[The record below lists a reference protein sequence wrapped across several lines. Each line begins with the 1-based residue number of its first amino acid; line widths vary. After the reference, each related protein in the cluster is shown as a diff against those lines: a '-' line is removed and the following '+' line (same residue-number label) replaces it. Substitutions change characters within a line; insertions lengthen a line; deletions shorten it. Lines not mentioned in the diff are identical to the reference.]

1 MTAAK
6 QSTAV
11 AGTEAKPVTIK
22 PASYVKGSHTARVR
36 SEQDER
42 RVELLALRDVLEA
55 QRVALV
61 DQIEDIGSALSL
73 LSDPGQPVN
82 VVPLR
87 QAGQ

>member
-1 MTAAK
+1 MTTKPAEISAPVVK
-6 QSTAV
+6 P
-11 AGTEAKPVTIK
+11 AKPAT
-22 PASYVKGSHTARVR
+22 YVKGSHTARVR
-36 SEQDER
+36 TEQDER

-73 LSDPGQPVN
+73 LSDPGAN

-87 QAGQ
+87 QQAGE

>member
-1 MTAAK
+1 MNAKTAEISAPVVK
-6 QSTAV
+6 QA
-11 AGTEAKPVTIK
+11 K

-61 DQIEDIGSALSL
+61 DQIEDIGTALGL
-73 LSDPGQPVN
+73 LSDPGTN
-82 VVPLR
+82 VVSLKAA
-87 QAGQ
+87 Q

>member
-1 MTAAK
+1 MTTVKPAEGSAPVAK
-6 QSTAV
+6 A
-11 AGTEAKPVTIK
+11 K

-36 SEQDER
+36 TEQDER

-61 DQIEDIGSALSL
+61 DQIEDIGSALGL
-73 LSDPGQPVN
+73 LSDPGAN

-87 QAGQ
+87 QAGE